1 MTSSPE
7 FAKIANG
14 DLKKESLA
22 SLEEAMITTENAL
35 KETNSHLQKTFSEL
49 QVPKNPIDTMT
60 QLSSQKKND
69 TPSLPIE
76 VKHFKKE
83 NPLVW

>member
-1 MTSSPE
+1 MTNSPE

-14 DLKKESLA
+14 DLKQSSLE
-22 SLEEAMITTENAL
+22 SLEEAMTTAEKAL
-35 KETNSHLQKTFSEL
+35 KDTNKHLQDTFSEL
-49 QVPKNPIDTMT
+49 QIPTNPIDTMT
-60 QLSSQKKND
+60 QSSSQKKDD

-76 VKHFKKE
+76 VKRFKKD